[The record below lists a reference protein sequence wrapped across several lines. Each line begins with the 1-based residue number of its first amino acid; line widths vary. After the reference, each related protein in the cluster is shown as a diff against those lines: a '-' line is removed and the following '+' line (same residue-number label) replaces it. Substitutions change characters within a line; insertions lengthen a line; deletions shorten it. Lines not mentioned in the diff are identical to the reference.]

1 METYAKSLELS
12 FYLREQTLR
21 EAVASL
27 KLPSD
32 SKGLDVGCGIG
43 NITALLA
50 EAVAPGGHVTGVDIS
65 SEMLDQAQK
74 SAKTAGLAERLS
86 FREGDMNCLP
96 FEEAAFDWVWSVDC
110 AGYAP
115 VEPIPLLKELVR
127 VIKPGGTLAILAWSS
142 QQLLPGY
149 PGLEARL
156 NTTSA
161 GIAPFSSGKSP
172 EKHFLRALGWFRQVG
187 LQEVHARTFIGDVQA
202 PLSTHQREALL
213 SLLGMRW
220 PGVEAE
226 LEPQDWNVY
235 QRLRHPESSDFILD
249 QPDYYAFF
257 TYSMFCGKMPG

>member
-27 KLPSD
+27 ELPSD

-43 NITALLA
+43 NITTLLA

-65 SEMLDQAQK
+65 SEMLDQARK

-86 FREGDMNCLP
+86 FREGDMHCLP
-96 FEEAAFDWVWSVDC
+96 FEEATFDWVWSVDC
-110 AGYAP
+110 VGYAP
-115 VEPIPLLKELVR
+115 LEPIPLLKELVR

-161 GIAPFSSGKSP
+161 GIAPSSP
-172 EKHFLRALGWFRQVG
+172 IIR
-187 LQEVHARTFIGDVQA
+187 
-202 PLSTHQREALL
+202 
-213 SLLGMRW
+213 
-220 PGVEAE
+220 
-226 LEPQDWNVY
+226 
-235 QRLRHPESSDFILD
+235 
-249 QPDYYAFF
+249 
-257 TYSMFCGKMPG
+257 